1 MWFAIC
7 ILTSANVSLLK
18 HYSLDRSISKHFVLP
33 SLWLQVPVIARAAG
47 DRGLISQLLGPKYG
61 SFLVFGSLGGI
72 SIPGLPFV
80 KSIKQTYKLEHV
92 NADTKVFG
100 VVSNPVGHSKGPL
113 LHNPAFRHLG
123 FNGIYA
129 PLLVDNIKE
138 FFRVYSGN
146 DYAGFRYVLCS
157 NKKSNSI
164 SFPSLNI
171 FCYLLCYTIKSTMI
185 Y

>member
-1 MWFAIC
+1 MC
-7 ILTSANVSLLK
+7 
-18 HYSLDRSISKHFVLP
+18 
-33 SLWLQVPVIARAAG
+33 LQVPVIARAAG

-61 SFLVFGSLGGI
+61 SFLVFGSLGGK

-80 KSIKQTYKLEHV
+80 ESIKQIYELERV

-100 VVSNPVGHSKGPL
+100 VISNPVGHSKGPL

-123 FNGIYA
+123 YNGIYA

-146 DYAGFRYVLCS
+146 DYAGFRYA
-157 NKKSNSI
+157 
-164 SFPSLNI
+164 
-171 FCYLLCYTIKSTMI
+171 LLDTTRNLII
-185 Y
+185 